1 MPKSSVNVT
10 GLINTDT
17 TIYVV
22 PDKIERVAGSST
34 DKRNYYIKDQNAL
47 GMTFTIPE
55 GTYKAASMHFVR
67 QNTAPGQKTNI
78 YDQTQS
84 GFSYKNDSG
93 YIVQL
98 TEIRRK
104 VLCLTP
110 LRHRVHTS

>member
-67 QNTAPGQKTNI
+67 QNTRPDRKRI
-78 YDQTQS
+78 YT
-84 GFSYKNDSG
+84 
-93 YIVQL
+93 
-98 TEIRRK
+98 T
-104 VLCLTP
+104 
-110 LRHRVHTS
+110 RHKAVFLIKMTADI